1 MTTTK
6 QLSIFL
12 ENKTGRLNDVTKVL
26 SQAGVNMRAFSV
38 ADNSDFGILR
48 LLVDDTDKARLV
60 LKEHGFA
67 VSVTD
72 VIAMNISNSVGT
84 LDRILDLLAQ
94 AKVYIEYMYA
104 FSDGERASVAIK
116 PDDMNAALDTLSK
129 NGIEII

>member
-1 MTTTK
+1 MTTI

-26 SQAGVNMRAFSV
+26 SKAGVNMRAFSV

-48 LLVDDTDKARLV
+48 LLVDDTDKAKQV
-60 LKEHGFA
+60 LKDNGFA
-67 VSVTD
+67 VSTTD
-72 VIAMNISNSVGT
+72 VIALNISNTAGT
-84 LDRILDLLAQ
+84 LDKILDLLAQ

-116 PDDMNAALDTLSK
+116 PDDMNAAIDTLAK
-129 NGIEII
+129 NGIEMI

>member
-1 MTTTK
+1 MTTI

-26 SQAGVNMRAFSV
+26 SKAGVNMRAFSV

-48 LLVDDTDKARLV
+48 LLVDDTEKAKQV
-60 LKEHGFA
+60 LKENGFA
-67 VSVTD
+67 VSTTD
-72 VIAMNISNSVGT
+72 VIALNISNTAGT
-84 LDRILDLLAQ
+84 LDKILDLLAQ

-116 PDDMNAALDTLSK
+116 PDDMNAALDTLAK
-129 NGIEII
+129 NGIEMI

>member
-1 MTTTK
+1 MTTS

-26 SQAGVNMRAFSV
+26 SKAGVNMRAFSV

-48 LLVDDTDKARLV
+48 LLVDDTEKAKQV
-60 LKEHGFA
+60 LKENGFA
-67 VSVTD
+67 VSTTD
-72 VIAMNISNSVGT
+72 VIALNISNTVGM
-84 LDRILDLLAQ
+84 LDKILDQLAQ

-104 FSDGERASVAIK
+104 FSDGEKASVAIK

-129 NGIEII
+129 NGVEMI